1 MSENK
6 KTNMS
11 LSADDFFTLTP
22 EKQARF
28 LDLAKEIAHSALER
42 MQQELK
48 NTDDAHIAKDVEQVQ
63 HDYDKLVQSI
73 QTEYTQEINYLES
86 NGLETTLAAL
96 ASKKDMELSEVK
108 ELVKNLGEVEL
119 YETIRVELFPQNRRS
134 LQIQASFLD
143 SIMPTT
149 FYIPN
154 SKVANSLTNP
164 QVTFDVGTFEVELNK
179 QRDISVQVT
188 LNFDDENIQIIEKNG
203 HRLTAFDRSV
213 LNSVCSRFEAG
224 NLTFTPDQ
232 IYRTMNGLTDREF
245 VSTESKNRIIDSIDK
260 MRMLEIKIDYTEE
273 ATKMYKQPHT
283 TEPIDK
289 YVISSYLLALSKVEL
304 MTTNGAVQGYK
315 LLEKPIIYTYSQHN
329 NQIISVPITLL
340 NTKNYLRTTPD
351 VTVIREYL
359 IRRIA
364 VMKNDKTK
372 SNKIL
377 FEKIYAELNL
387 IDPDK
392 KKCKK
397 IRDIVEKILTKFKDD
412 KFIEGFELF
421 KKGRTFCGVSIK
433 NRTNIRVQ

>member
-1 MSENK
+1 MNENK
-6 KTNMS
+6 QTNLS
-11 LSADDFFTLTP
+11 LSPDDFFALSP

-28 LDLAKEIAHSALER
+28 LDLAKEIANSALER
-42 MQQELK
+42 MKQELEENDHEYK
-48 NTDDAHIAKDVEQVQ
+48 SEDVQQ
-63 HDYDKLVQSI
+63 IQNDYDKLLQSI
-73 QTEYTQEINYLES
+73 KNEYEQEINYLHQ
-86 NGLETTLAAL
+86 NGFEETVSELAA
-96 ASKKDMELSEVK
+96 KKDIDLSELK
-108 ELVKNLGEVEL
+108 DLVNDMGEAEF
-119 YETIRVELFPQNRRS
+119 YENIRVELFPQNRRS
-134 LQIQASFLD
+134 LHIQTSFLD
-143 SIMPTT
+143 SIMPKT

-203 HRLTAFDRSV
+203 RRLTAFDRSV

-232 IYRTMNGLTDREF
+232 IYRTMNGLTEREF
-245 VSTESKNRIIDSIDK
+245 VSAESKARIIESIDK
-260 MRMLEIKIDYTEE
+260 MRMLEVKIDYTEE
-273 ATKMYKQPHT
+273 ATKMYKKPHT
-283 TEPIDK
+283 DRLNK

-304 MTTNGAVQGYK
+304 ITSNGAVQGYK

-377 FEKIYAELNL
+377 FEKVYDELSL

-392 KKCKK
+392 KKTKK
-397 IRDIVEKILTKFKDD
+397 IRDIVEKVLTKFKDD
-412 KFIEGFELF
+412 SFIEDFELF
-421 KKGRTFCGVSIK
+421 KKGRSFCGVSIK
-433 NRTNIRVQ
+433 NRTNV